1 VLARSEL
8 SLRGRVAALV
18 VCSED
23 PAMSRHP
30 SRVLPIAPLF
40 MAISVTLVAAV
51 GVFVWVGPAAGQVVE
66 GTCTGSVTM
75 EGQLVVDVQQLSS
88 APVEI
93 PDRGTAEVAG
103 SFELPPAEAPV
114 PYRGEL
120 RGRHAFGTFL
130 ITSWDGQSTTPEVV
144 AERSYELPNVI
155 PRGSGPI
162 PVVLDAVFGDESCR
176 VVGTV
181 AVAGPTFDGLTVAML
196 LVTGL
201 LLGATA
207 ASGRSRARGS
217 GRPLVGAITGL
228 LAGGTGALALFGAG
242 TIALDSNVWF
252 VAPLLLGALGVTLGA
267 VAPFGRP
274 PAGDADRM
282 SDVDR
287 MSDAEEAD
295 VPAASGGTGGAG
307 GSGGPDDAEGLVADR
322 PPA

>member
-1 VLARSEL
+1 
-8 SLRGRVAALV
+8 
-18 VCSED
+18 
-23 PAMSRHP
+23 MSRHP
-30 SRVLPIAPLF
+30 SHVLPIAPLF
-40 MAISVTLVAAV
+40 MAISVILVAAV

-75 EGQLVVDVQQLSS
+75 EGQLVVDVQQPST

-93 PDRGTAEVAG
+93 PDRGTAAVAG
-103 SFELPPAEAPV
+103 SFDLPPAEAPV

-120 RGRHAFGTFL
+120 RGRHAFGTFV
-130 ITSWDGQSTTPEVV
+130 ITSWDGQSTSPEVV

-162 PVVLDAVFGDESCR
+162 PVVLDAAFGDESCR
-176 VVGTV
+176 IVGTV

-228 LAGGTGALALFGAG
+228 LAGGTGAVALFGAG

-274 PAGDADRM
+274 PAGDADRT
-282 SDVDR
+282 
-287 MSDAEEAD
+287 SDAEEAD
-295 VPAASGGTGGAG
+295 VSAASGGTRGAG
-307 GSGGPDDAEGLVADR
+307 GSEGPDDAEGLVADR

>member
-1 VLARSEL
+1 
-8 SLRGRVAALV
+8 
-18 VCSED
+18 
-23 PAMSRHP
+23 MSRHP
-30 SRVLPIAPLF
+30 SHVLPIAPLF

-75 EGQLVVDVQQLSS
+75 EGQLAVDVQQLST

-120 RGRHAFGTFL
+120 RGRHAFGTFV
-130 ITSWDGQSTTPEVV
+130 IASWEGLSTTPEVV

-162 PVVLDAVFGDESCR
+162 PVVLDATFGDESCR

-217 GRPLVGAITGL
+217 GRPLVGAVTGL
-228 LAGGTGALALFGAG
+228 LAGGTGAVALFGAG

-274 PAGDADRM
+274 PAGDTDRT
-282 SDVDR
+282 
-287 MSDAEEAD
+287 SDAAEAD
-295 VPAASGGTGGAG
+295 VSAASGSTGGAG
-307 GSGGPDDAEGLVADR
+307 GSEGPDDTEGLVAGR

>member
-1 VLARSEL
+1 
-8 SLRGRVAALV
+8 
-18 VCSED
+18 
-23 PAMSRHP
+23 MSRHP
-30 SRVLPIAPLF
+30 SHVLPIAPLF
-40 MAISVTLVAAV
+40 MAISVILVAAV

-75 EGQLVVDVQQLSS
+75 EGQLVVDVQQPST

-93 PDRGTAEVAG
+93 PDRGTAAVAG
-103 SFELPPAEAPV
+103 SFDLPPAETPV
-114 PYRGEL
+114 PYRSEL
-120 RGRHAFGTFL
+120 RGRHAFGTFV

-162 PVVLDAVFGDESCR
+162 PVVLDAAFGDESCR
-176 VVGTV
+176 IVGTV

-228 LAGGTGALALFGAG
+228 FAGGTGAVALFGAG

-274 PAGDADRM
+274 PAGAA
-282 SDVDR
+282 DR
-287 MSDAEEAD
+287 MSDAEEAE
-295 VPAASGGTGGAG
+295 VSAPSGGTRGAG
-307 GSGGPDDAEGLVADR
+307 GSEGPDDAEGLVADR